1 MADSTY
7 IRGSRPREL
16 PRPSRTYGAGRVCG
30 HRGCETTISMYN
42 KSSYCWAHSPV
53 KYPLTRGE
61 RRKKAAA

>member
-1 MADSTY
+1 
-7 IRGSRPREL
+7 
-16 PRPSRTYGAGRVCG
+16 
-30 HRGCETTISMYN
+30 MYN